1 MNTVKIHKNTY
12 LKPFINLLS
21 NIILIEFSIIICS
34 ITRKIKG
41 IGV

>member
-1 MNTVKIHKNTY
+1 MNTIKIHNNTY
-12 LKPFINLLS
+12 LKPFFYLLT